1 MFTKRMKQGLA
12 AMALAPLALA
22 ANATITSSE
31 AQPVELA
38 QCSDSRGSGMFGCL
52 PLPPTYNPTVCRY
65 VQCGPAYSGSGGWGR
80 ANHFY

>member
-22 ANATITSSE
+22 ANATITPSE
-31 AQPVELA
+31 TQPVELA
-38 QCSDSRGSGMFGCL
+38 QCSDQRGGGLFSCL
-52 PLPPTYNPTVCRY
+52 EFPTTDAISCRY
-65 VQCGPAYSGSGGWGR
+65 VQCGPVYSGSGGWGR